1 MTELET
7 VIKRTTQLAVAGR
20 RVAQAGPPSPHIHC
34 PCRSPSKKIDYS
46 FISLV
51 DTDAAYSAQ
60 THAAGVLVVIGAL
73 PHAIP

>member
-1 MTELET
+1 M
-7 VIKRTTQLAVAGR
+7 
-20 RVAQAGPPSPHIHC
+20 P
-34 PCRSPSKKIDYS
+34 PSKKIDYS

-60 THAAGVLVVIGAL
+60 THAAGVLVVVGAL

>member
-1 MTELET
+1 MPRPT
-7 VIKRTTQLAVAGR
+7 
-20 RVAQAGPPSPHIHC
+20 
-34 PCRSPSKKIDYS
+34 SKKIDYS